1 MRGQSASWPTRHRT
15 PWTMEHYCAVLATQ
29 LGSRGN
35 LVSSTSSWQVIMYLK
50 DIFIRIPN
58 WLGRSLCCFYLC
70 DMIKYY
76 FLFPA
81 NVSETHNDNIRHLP
95 NISKLNKQHTYH
107 ISYAE
112 RFFCWDNIKSIC
124 SSEKVPIKAS
134 NFFVF
139 LLRRYIITEILL
151 ETVL

>member
-1 MRGQSASWPTRHRT
+1 
-15 PWTMEHYCAVLATQ
+15 
-29 LGSRGN
+29 
-35 LVSSTSSWQVIMYLK
+35 MYFK
-50 DIFIRIPN
+50 DICIRIPN
-58 WLGRSLCCFYLC
+58 WLGRSLCCFYFC

-112 RFFCWDNIKSIC
+112 RFFCWDNIKSTC
-124 SSEKVPIKAS
+124 SSSWKQAI
-134 NFFVF
+134 FFCF
-139 LLRRYIITEILL
+139 LLRRYIISNSIRDSFVISGALSQSHIACQNRR
-151 ETVL
+151 VAKFNNKKRMINS